1 MGIFNRMVRSCK
13 ADIHGVMDQL
23 EDQGLLLRQH
33 LREMETALGRKNVRL
48 KKMTASR
55 QHAQQEFDKYRLECD
70 KLEQDLT
77 VAIEKN
83 RDDIARYLIKK
94 LKPVECHRDE
104 LGCHIENLDQEITQL
119 KEYVEKQQLQY
130 EQFKLKAAAYFHKA
144 EQREWDK
151 TITTIIPC
159 GIARELCEEEIELE
173 LIQRKEAI
181 RGGVT
186 NEK

>member
-1 MGIFNRMVRSCK
+1 MGTFNRMVRSCK

-104 LGCHIENLDQEITQL
+104 LGCHIENLDQDITQL
-119 KEYVEKQQLQY
+119 KENV
-130 EQFKLKAAAYFHKA
+130 
-144 EQREWDK
+144 
-151 TITTIIPC
+151 
-159 GIARELCEEEIELE
+159 
-173 LIQRKEAI
+173 
-181 RGGVT
+181 
-186 NEK
+186 